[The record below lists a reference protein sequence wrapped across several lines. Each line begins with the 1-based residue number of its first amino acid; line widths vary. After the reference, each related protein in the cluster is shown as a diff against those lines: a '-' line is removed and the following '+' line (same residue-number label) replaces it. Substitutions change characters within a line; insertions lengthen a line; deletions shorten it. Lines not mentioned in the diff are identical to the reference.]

1 MEIKTLY
8 FGDSIMA
15 YDNKPYTCDN
25 DFNHEDINEVC
36 AGYPTIL
43 QRNLGIVNKGNFAV
57 GGNTIFDQLPKILAN
72 DFIDIDLV
80 VITLGCNDF
89 CVGVPIG
96 TLDDDNEDTFYGA
109 YSKAIKHI
117 KKCNN
122 QAKILLMTPIHR
134 NTLHRKPPNRVNCSN
149 TIINGQTLYDFA
161 LAVENLAKKH
171 SCEVVDMMNES
182 GITIENAK
190 HYTFEGVHPTNKG
203 YEFITPT
210 LIKEIKRIFDI

>member
-1 MEIKTLY
+1 MGIKTLY

-190 HYTFEGVHPTNKG
+190 DYTFEGVHPTNKG
-203 YEFITPT
+203 YEFIVHE
-210 LIKEIKRIFDI
+210 LIKTVKNIFDI

>member
-1 MEIKTLY
+1 
-8 FGDSIMA
+8 MA
-15 YDNKPYTCDN
+15 YDAKPFTCDN
-25 DFNHEDINEVC
+25 DFGHSDITEVC

-43 QRNLGIVNKGNFAV
+43 QRELNIVNKGNFAV

-117 KKCNN
+117 KSCNE
-122 QAKILLMTPIHR
+122 QTKILLMTPIHR
-134 NTLHRKPPNRVNCSN
+134 NTLHRTPPNRVNCSS
-149 TIINGQTLYDFA
+149 TVINGKTLYDFA
-161 LAVENLAKKH
+161 IAVKELAKMH

-210 LIKEIKRIFDI
+210 LIKKIKTIFDI